1 MAACCRTSTNAA
13 RMRWH
18 RNRGPVMIRSR
29 SLALAT
35 AAAAVLLMTAHA
47 DAGGQQAQQQQQP
60 QPPATGDQQ
69 SFRFKTGVELINVTA
84 TVTDENGRFVSGLG
98 KDDFRVYQD
107 EQLQTVTH
115 FNNERVPVSL
125 GIVLDTSGSMEGE
138 KMNAAREALNGFLDQ
153 LNDPD
158 DEVFLY
164 RFDNHP
170 VLVEGWTKDKRRLS
184 YALSRMQPRGGTA
197 LYDAVADAVPLA
209 QSGHNRKKAIVIISD
224 GNDTSSRTDVQ
235 SLKRMI
241 REAEVLVYAI
251 GIDSQSEFGGWIPG
265 GFGRFQ
271 RPRTPRFP
279 IPFPFP
285 MPGGGGRNPPPPS
298 PPSMPSPNPRSGGR
312 MDDRGNAFALRE
324 ITDDS
329 GGRTEIVRS
338 TRDLNPATTGIADEL
353 SRQYY
358 LGYEATGVKD
368 GKWHP
373 IRVEVKNVN
382 YRVRAR
388 KGFVATP

>member
-1 MAACCRTSTNAA
+1 MTR
-13 RMRWH
+13 R
-18 RNRGPVMIRSR
+18 R

-35 AAAAVLLMTAHA
+35 AAVAVLLMNAHA
-47 DAGGQQAQQQQQP
+47 TARGGQQDQQQQQP
-60 QPPATGDQQ
+60 TGNGEQQ

-84 TVTDENGRFVSGLG
+84 TVTDVNGRFVSGLH
-98 KDDFRVYQD
+98 KEDFRVYQD
-107 EQLQTVTH
+107 NELQNVTH

-138 KMNAAREALNGFLDQ
+138 KMNAAREALNSFLDQ

-170 VLVEGWTKDKRRLS
+170 TLVEGWTRDKRRLS
-184 YALSRMQPRGGTA
+184 YALSRMVPRGGTA

-235 SLKRMI
+235 SLKRLI

-251 GIDSQSEFGGWIPG
+251 GIDSQSEFGGWLPG

-279 IPFPFP
+279 VPFPFP
-285 MPGGGGRNPPPPS
+285 IPGGGGRNPPPS
-298 PPSMPSPNPRSGGR
+298 PPPNYPSPNPRSGGGR
-312 MDDRGNAFALRE
+312 MDDRVNAFALRE

-329 GGRTEIVRS
+329 GGRTEIIRS
-338 TRDLNPATTGIADEL
+338 TRDLNPATSGIADEL

-358 LGYEATGVKD
+358 LGYAASGQKD
-368 GKWHP
+368 GRWHA
-373 IRVEVKNVN
+373 IRVEVKNGN
-382 YRVRAR
+382 YHVRAR

>member
-1 MAACCRTSTNAA
+1 
-13 RMRWH
+13 MR
-18 RNRGPVMIRSR
+18 RSR
-29 SLALAT
+29 SLALAA
-35 AAAAVLLMTAHA
+35 AAAAVLLMNAHA
-47 DAGGQQAQQQQQP
+47 RAQGGQQDQRQSGN
-60 QPPATGDQQ
+60 TDQQ

-84 TVTDENGRFVSGLG
+84 TVTDENGRFVSGLH
-98 KDDFRVYQD
+98 KEDFRVYQD
-107 EQLQTVTH
+107 NELQEVTH
-115 FNNERVPVSL
+115 FTNERVPVSL

-138 KMNAAREALNGFLDQ
+138 KMNAAREALNSFLEQ

-170 VLVEGWTKDKRRLS
+170 VLVEGWTRDKQRLS

-209 QSGHNRKKAIVIISD
+209 LSGHNRKKAIVIISD

-235 SLKRMI
+235 ALKRMI

-298 PPSMPSPNPRSGGR
+298 PPSMPSPNPRNGGR
-312 MDDRGNAFALRE
+312 MDDRVNAFALRE

-358 LGYEATGVKD
+358 LGYAATGAKD
-368 GKWHP
+368 GKWHA
-373 IRVEVKNVN
+373 IRVEVKNAT

>member
-1 MAACCRTSTNAA
+1 MT
-13 RMRWH
+13 
-18 RNRGPVMIRSR
+18 RSR

-35 AAAAVLLMTAHA
+35 AAAAILLMNAQA
-47 DAGGQQAQQQQQP
+47 NARGDQQDQQQP
-60 QPPATGDQQ
+60 TSSEQQ

-84 TVTDENGRFVSGLG
+84 TVTDLNGRFVSGLH
-98 KDDFRVYQD
+98 KEDFRVYQD
-107 EQLQTVTH
+107 NELQEVTH

-138 KMNAAREALNGFLDQ
+138 KMNAAREALNSFLEQ

-170 VLVEGWTKDKRRLS
+170 TLVEGWTRDKRRLS

-197 LYDAVADAVPLA
+197 LYDAVADAIPLS

-235 SLKRMI
+235 SLKRLI

-251 GIDSQSEFGGWIPG
+251 GIDSQSEFGWIPG

-271 RPRTPRFP
+271 RTRPRFP

-285 MPGGGGRNPPPPS
+285 MPGSGGRNPPPPS
-298 PPSMPSPNPRSGGR
+298 GPSSPSPNPRSGGR
-312 MDDRGNAFALRE
+312 MDDRVNAFALRE

-338 TRDLNPATTGIADEL
+338 TRDLNPATSGIADEL

-358 LGYEATGVKD
+358 LGYAASGPKD
-368 GKWHP
+368 GKWHA
-373 IRVEVKNVN
+373 IRVEVKNAN
-382 YRVRAR
+382 YHVRAR
-388 KGFVATP
+388 RGFVATP

>member
-1 MAACCRTSTNAA
+1 MN
-13 RMRWH
+13 
-18 RNRGPVMIRSR
+18 
-29 SLALAT
+29 
-35 AAAAVLLMTAHA
+35 AHA
-47 DAGGQQAQQQQQP
+47 NAGGGRQDQQP
-60 QPPATGDQQ
+60 QNTTEQQ

-84 TVTDENGRFVSGLG
+84 TVTDENSRFVSGLH
-98 KDDFRVYQD
+98 KEDFRVYQD
-107 EQLQTVTH
+107 NELQEVTH
-115 FNNERVPVSL
+115 FTNERVPVSL

-170 VLVEGWTKDKRRLS
+170 VLVEGWTRDKRRLS

-224 GNDTSSRTDVQ
+224 GNDTSSRTDIQ

-251 GIDSQSEFGGWIPG
+251 GIDSQSEFGFMPG
-265 GFGRFQ
+265 GYGHRFQ

-285 MPGGGGRNPPPPS
+285 MPGSGGRNPPPPS
-298 PPSMPSPNPRSGGR
+298 PPGTPSPNPRSGGR
-312 MDDRGNAFALRE
+312 MDDRVNAFALRE

-338 TRDLNPATTGIADEL
+338 TRDLNPATSGIADEL

-358 LGYEATGVKD
+358 LGYSATGAKD
-368 GKWHP
+368 GKWHA
-373 IRVEVKNVN
+373 IRVEVKNAN

>member
-1 MAACCRTSTNAA
+1 
-13 RMRWH
+13 
-18 RNRGPVMIRSR
+18 
-29 SLALAT
+29 
-35 AAAAVLLMTAHA
+35 
-47 DAGGQQAQQQQQP
+47 
-60 QPPATGDQQ
+60 
-69 SFRFKTGVELINVTA
+69 
-84 TVTDENGRFVSGLG
+84 
-98 KDDFRVYQD
+98 
-107 EQLQTVTH
+107 
-115 FNNERVPVSL
+115 
-125 GIVLDTSGSMEGE
+125 MEGE
-138 KMNAAREALNGFLDQ
+138 KMNAAREALNSFLDQ

-251 GIDSQSEFGGWIPG
+251 GIDSQSEFGFMPG
-265 GFGRFQ
+265 GYGHRFQ

-285 MPGGGGRNPPPPS
+285 MPGSGGRNPP
-298 PPSMPSPNPRSGGR
+298 PPSMPSPNPRNGGR
-312 MDDRGNAFALRE
+312 MDDRVNAFALRE
-324 ITDDS
+324 ITDDT

-358 LGYEATGVKD
+358 LGYSASGAKD
-368 GKWHP
+368 GKWHA
-373 IRVEVKNVN
+373 IRVEVNNVN